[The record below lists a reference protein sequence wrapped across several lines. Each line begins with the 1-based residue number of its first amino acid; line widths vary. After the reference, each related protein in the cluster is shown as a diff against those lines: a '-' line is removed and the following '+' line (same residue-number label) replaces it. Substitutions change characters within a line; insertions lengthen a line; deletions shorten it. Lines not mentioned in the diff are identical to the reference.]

1 MTQGLNRGDGG
12 EGPGG
17 ASTSGGA
24 APFEMDPHAVDVR
37 DLMSRTVAN
46 LYSHLVTR
54 PTGRAVRLAI
64 EQQLEEMNR
73 PVLSLVDFSSVAI
86 LDYSCADEVV
96 AKLLL
101 ALRDGM
107 GGGRAW
113 VLFRGLQEFHRDPVE
128 AVLERHTLGAVLQE
142 GDGGEGELVGT
153 TPEETRALWYEV
165 EALGRIPAAE
175 IPQLAP
181 AGSSATERLEHL
193 VRDRLLFRHPQSG
206 DLLALSALARAL
218 AAEAAGNP
226 GTPSPPSA
234 PRPDSRPDEDPA

>member
-1 MTQGLNRGDGG
+1 MTVPGEGGGGG
-12 EGPGG
+12 EGRGEG
-17 ASTSGGA
+17 SATDGA
-24 APFEMDPHAVDVR
+24 ARFEMDPHAVDVR

-64 EQQLEEMNR
+64 EQQLQEMNR

-113 VLFRGLQEFHRDPVE
+113 VLFRGLREFHRDPVE

-142 GDGGEGELVGT
+142 GEGGAGELMGA
-153 TPEETRALWYEV
+153 TPEEDRALWNEV
-165 EALGRIPAAE
+165 EALGRVPAAE

-181 AGSSATERLEHL
+181 AGSLAMDRLELL

-218 AAEAAGNP
+218 AAEAARGP
-226 GTPSPPSA
+226 GTPSP
-234 PRPDSRPDEDPA
+234 RPNEDAT